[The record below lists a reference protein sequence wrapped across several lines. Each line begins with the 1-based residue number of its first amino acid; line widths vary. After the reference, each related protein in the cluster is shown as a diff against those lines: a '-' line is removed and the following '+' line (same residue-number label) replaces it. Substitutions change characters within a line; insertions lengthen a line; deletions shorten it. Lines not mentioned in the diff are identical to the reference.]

1 MTVALHPIIHS
12 PESIPATPSWRQH
25 TLLMRPLLLSLLLAA
40 SSGAVEKTVLPWS
53 FTPLKR
59 PSLPQTEG
67 AWADLDRFIL
77 DRLRREG
84 AAMNPPASRATL
96 LRRITLDLHGLL
108 PTPAEQLAF
117 ENDPAGDHDAF
128 ARVVDR
134 LLDSPRFGERWAR
147 HWLDVVRYA
156 DSIGRSWNAPFIHA
170 FRYRDWV
177 IDAFN
182 QDLPYPRFV
191 AAQIAGDLMS
201 APDDAARRHNIIA
214 TGMLALGSMDLTA
227 LQYEQFRLDRIDDQI
242 DVTSRAFLG
251 LTLACARCHDHKM
264 DPVSQADYY
273 ALAGIFESS
282 RTWTGTAHKAEH
294 RGNLYVEPD
303 YLFRLDRQPVGS
315 SHPNDRAGRAEGA
328 FNAMDAAPA
337 MMGME
342 VTQRHGNEP
351 VRYLYDVSLAMAVS
365 EDKPSHCAIR
375 IAGDPYQEG
384 KKVRRG
390 ELAIPGLPPL
400 PKIGAHES
408 GRMQLAQWITTPTH
422 PLTARVMANRIWSHL
437 FGRGIVRTVDD
448 FGITGEKPSHPEL
461 LDHLAVRF
469 VEHGWSVKKLIR
481 EIVLSRA
488 YRQSSIRRADDQT
501 DEALL
506 GRMPL
511 RRLELEP
518 LRDTLLQVSGRLTF
532 ERPEGIHIQG
542 NGGKGNSGRTR
553 SMLDVGSPYRTIY
566 LPVLRDLL
574 PSMHEVWDFPNP
586 SQIQGRRSVTTVPA
600 QSLFLLNNDLVLDTA
615 RAAASRVAAETPDV
629 IAALW
634 RLLLCRPPS
643 AEEVREAQDLTA
655 DFADSALALTALA
668 QSLIS
673 SAEFRYRH

>member
-1 MTVALHPIIHS
+1 
-12 PESIPATPSWRQH
+12 
-25 TLLMRPLLLSLLLAA
+25 MRAFLLSLCFLATA
-40 SSGAVEKTVLPWS
+40 SAAERTVLPWS
-53 FTPLKR
+53 FAPLKR
-59 PSLPQTEG
+59 PAMPQVEG
-67 AWADLDRFIL
+67 AWMDLDRFLIA
-77 DRLRREG
+77 RQQNEG
-84 AAMNPPASRATL
+84 ARFNDPANRPAL

-108 PTPAEQLAF
+108 PTPAEQTAF
-117 ENDPAGDHDAF
+117 ENDPADDSTAF
-128 ARVVDR
+128 AKVVER

-156 DSIGRSWNAPFIHA
+156 DSVGRSWNAPLIHA

-182 QDLPYPRFV
+182 QDMPYHHFV
-191 AAQIAGDLMS
+191 AAQLAGDLLP
-201 APDDAARRHNIIA
+201 APDAAARQRNVIA
-214 TGMLALGSMDLTA
+214 TGLLALGSMDLTA

-303 YLFRLDRQPVGS
+303 YLFRLVGGAAGS
-315 SHPNDRAGRAEGA
+315 FSPGDRAGRPTSPV
-328 FNAMDAAPA
+328 NAMDAAPA

-342 VTQRHGNEP
+342 VTQRNGNEP
-351 VRYLYDVSLAMAVS
+351 VRYLYDSSLAMGVS
-365 EDKPSHCAIR
+365 EDKPAHCAIR
-375 IAGDPYQEG
+375 IAGDPYEEG

-400 PKIGAHES
+400 PKIGAQES
-408 GRMQLAQWITTPTH
+408 GRLQLAQWITTPTH
-422 PLTARVMANRIWSHL
+422 PLTARVMANRVWSHL
-437 FGRGIVRTVDD
+437 FGSGLVRTVDD

-488 YRQSSIRRADDQT
+488 YRQSSTRRADD
-501 DEALL
+501 EADATLL
-506 GRMPL
+506 SRMPL

-518 LRDTLLQVSGRLTF
+518 LRDTLLQVSGRLRF
-532 ERPEGIHIQG
+532 DRPDGIQVQG
-542 NGGKGNSGRTR
+542 TGGKGNSGRTR
-553 SMLDVGSPYRTIY
+553 SALGIESPHRSVY

-586 SQIQGRRSVTTVPA
+586 SQIQGQRSVTTVPA
-600 QSLFLLNNDLVLDTA
+600 QSLFLLNNDLVLETA
-615 RAAASRVAAETPDV
+615 RAVADRVSTESKDPITD
-629 IAALW
+629 LW

-643 AEEVREAQDLTA
+643 SEEKNEAKSLLDEFETRQPA
-655 DFADSALALTALA
+655 VTALA
-668 QSLIS
+668 QSLIG
-673 SAEFRYRH
+673 SAEFRYSH